1 MEYSLGSLR
10 LFSHILPRLLAN
22 VVRIQLLPY
31 RFTAPVWD
39 AGGRVD
45 QAKVGWVKWTDSVLI
60 IMVGETPMLFKMRC
74 ISSLINKPEYIQ
86 YILLVYQQ
94 FIKING
100 YGPFAM

>member
-31 RFTAPVWD
+31 RFTAPVWG
-39 AGGRVD
+39 AGG
-45 QAKVGWVKWTDSVLI
+45 AGGPSEGGVGKMDSVLI